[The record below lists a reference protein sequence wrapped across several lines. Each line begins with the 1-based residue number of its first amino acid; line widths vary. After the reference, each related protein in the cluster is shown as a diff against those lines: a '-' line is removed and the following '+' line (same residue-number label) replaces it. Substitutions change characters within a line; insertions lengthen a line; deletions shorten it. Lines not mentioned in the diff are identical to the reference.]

1 MGACQKMLG
10 RLYSRRGPTATKNRR
25 REEIDFSTGIGYPF
39 SMTRS
44 SSREPS
50 SALILAIDIGTSSLR
65 TALFDAR
72 GRRFVRTTAQEAYSL
87 RVTPDGGAE
96 LSPETLRETLL
107 RCLTQTLRSNR
118 ADRTLRLRP
127 IIAVG
132 TSCFWHSL
140 LGADVSG
147 RTLTPI
153 YTWADSRCREDAAR
167 LRAEFTER
175 AIHARTGC
183 MLRSSYWPAKLLWL
197 RRTQPKAFARVARWM
212 SPAEWL
218 QRGLCG
224 EARCSYAMA
233 NGTGLFNPSTLR
245 WDTQLLKRCR
255 ISPGKFNALSEDP
268 LRISAHWGR
277 TFPELRE
284 ALWFPA
290 IGDGAASNLG
300 SGATKTGVAALNCGT
315 SAAIRLVSR
324 VRRARVPFGLFGYR
338 MDAERLLIGG
348 AVSNAGNLRAW
359 CLQQLNLPSD
369 SQELERALAA
379 RPAPLHGLT
388 VLPFWVSERAP
399 TWPEDLH
406 GTIVGLKNSSS
417 ALDILQATREA
428 VFQRLAQIAELL
440 PIRKFV
446 VSGGIQKSPADMQRL
461 ADVLGRSL
469 IVCSEPEASLR
480 GAAVFALE
488 KLGVTVP
495 PPPAGRVI
503 HPRLRFS
510 RQHAVA
516 RERQRRLE
524 EVLRGFT
531 TNE

>member
-1 MGACQKMLG
+1 
-10 RLYSRRGPTATKNRR
+10 
-25 REEIDFSTGIGYPF
+25 
-39 SMTRS
+39 MTRS
-44 SSREPS
+44 SSRKQS

-72 GRRFVRTTAQEAYSL
+72 GRRLVQTTAQEAYSL
-87 RVTPDGGAE
+87 RVTTDGGAE
-96 LSPETLRETLL
+96 LSPKTLRETLL
-107 RCLTQTLRSNR
+107 RCLTQTLRSYHSDR
-118 ADRTLRLRP
+118 ALRLRP

-140 LGADVSG
+140 LGTDDNG
-147 RTLTPI
+147 RALTPI

-167 LRAEFTER
+167 LRTEFSER

-197 RRTQPKAFARVARWM
+197 HRTRPKVFARVAHWM

-218 QRGLCG
+218 QRDLCG
-224 EARCSYAMA
+224 EALCSYAMA
-233 NGTGLFNPSTLR
+233 NGTGLFNPATLR
-245 WDTQLLKRCR
+245 WDTGLLKRCH
-255 ISPGKFNALSEDP
+255 ISSRKLNALNEEP
-268 LRISAHWGR
+268 LRISARWAHK
-277 TFPELRE
+277 FPELRE

-300 SGATKTGVAALNCGT
+300 SGATKSGVTALNVGT
-315 SAAIRLVSR
+315 SAAIRLVSHGK
-324 VRRARVPFGLFGYR
+324 RARVPFGLFGYR
-338 MDAERLLIGG
+338 IDAKRLLIGG

-359 CLQQLNLPSD
+359 CLRQLNLSSSP
-369 SQELERALAA
+369 QELERALAA

-399 TWPEDLH
+399 TWPENLH
-406 GTIVGLKNSSS
+406 GAIIGLKNSTS

-446 VSGGIQKSPADMQRL
+446 ISGGIQKSPADMQRL
-461 ADVLGRSL
+461 ADVLGRSM

-488 KLGVTVP
+488 KLGVTAPAP
-495 PPPAGRVI
+495 PVGRVI
-503 HPRLRFS
+503 HPRLRFT
-510 RQHAVA
+510 RQYVA
-516 RERQRRLE
+516 ARRRQQRLE
-524 EVLRGFT
+524 ELLRSGRLL
-531 TNE
+531 

>member
-1 MGACQKMLG
+1 MGARQEMRR
-10 RLYSRRGPTATKNRR
+10 RLYSCRGHSATKNPRL
-25 REEIDFSTGIGYPF
+25 EEIDFSAGIGYPF

-65 TALFDAR
+65 TALFDTR
-72 GRRFVRTTAQEAYSL
+72 GRRLVRTTAQEAYSL
-87 RVTPDGGAE
+87 RVTADGGAE
-96 LSPETLRETLL
+96 LSPQTLRRTLL
-107 RCLTQTLRSNR
+107 GCLAQTLRSYR
-118 ADRTLRLRP
+118 RDQTLCLRP

-140 LGADVSG
+140 LGADERG
-147 RTLTPI
+147 RALTPI

-167 LRAEFTER
+167 LRGEFSER
-175 AIHARTGC
+175 AVHGRTGC

-197 RRTQPKAFARVARWM
+197 RRTRPKVFVRVMRWM

-218 QRGLCG
+218 QRELCG

-233 NGTGLFNPSTLR
+233 SGTGLFSPATLQ
-245 WDTQLLKRCR
+245 WEPQLLKRCH
-255 ISPGKFNALSEDP
+255 ISPRKLNGLSEDP
-268 LRISAHWGR
+268 LRISPRWAR
-277 TFPELRE
+277 KFPELRE

-300 SGATKTGVAALNCGT
+300 SGATKPGVAALNCGT
-315 SAAIRLVSR
+315 SAAIRVVSHAR
-324 VRRARVPFGLFGYR
+324 MARVPFGLFGYR
-338 MDAERLLIGG
+338 VDAKRLLIGG

-359 CLQQLNLPSD
+359 CLRQLNLPSD

-480 GAAVFALE
+480 GAAVYALE
-488 KLGVTVP
+488 KLGVAVP

-503 HPRLRFS
+503 HPRLRFT
-510 RQHAVA
+510 RQYIVA
-516 RERQRRLE
+516 RRRQQRLE
-524 EVLRGFT
+524 ELLRSGGLL
-531 TNE
+531 

>member
-1 MGACQKMLG
+1 MK
-10 RLYSRRGPTATKNRR
+10 RNPSRG
-25 REEIDFSTGIGYPF
+25 
-39 SMTRS
+39 S
-44 SSREPS
+44 SP
-50 SALILAIDIGTSSLR
+50 LILAIDIGTSSLR
-65 TALFDAR
+65 TAFFDAR
-72 GRRFVRTTAQEAYSL
+72 ARRFVPTTAQQAYAL
-87 RVTPDGGAE
+87 RVTTDGGAE
-96 LSPETLRETLL
+96 LSPQTLRRTLFD
-107 RCLTQTLRSNR
+107 CLSQTLRSYR
-118 ADRTLRLRP
+118 ADRTLRQHP

-140 LGADVSG
+140 LGVDEDG
-147 RTLTPI
+147 RALTPT

-167 LRAEFTER
+167 LRAELSER

-197 RRTQPKAFARVARWM
+197 RRTQPKVFARVSHWM

-218 QRGLCG
+218 QRELCG

-233 NGTGLFNPSTLR
+233 NGTGLFNLATLR
-245 WDTQLLKRCR
+245 WDAKLLKRCH
-255 ISPGKFNALSEDP
+255 ISPKKLNTLNEEP
-268 LRISAHWGR
+268 LRISVRWALK
-277 TFPELRE
+277 FPELRE
-284 ALWFPA
+284 ALWFSA

-300 SGATKTGVAALNCGT
+300 SGATKKGVAALNCGT
-315 SAAIRLVSR
+315 SAAIRLVSHSKR
-324 VRRARVPFGLFGYR
+324 TRVPFGLFGYR
-338 MDAERLLIGG
+338 IDAKRLLIGG
-348 AVSNAGNLRAW
+348 AVSNAGNLRTW
-359 CLQQLNLPSD
+359 CLQQLDLPSD
-369 SQELERALAA
+369 PQKLERALAA

-388 VLPFWVSERAP
+388 ILPFWVSERAP

-406 GTIVGLKNSSS
+406 GTIIGLKNSTS

-440 PIRKFV
+440 PVRRFV
-446 VSGGIQKSPADMQRL
+446 VSGGIQKSPVDMQRL

-495 PPPAGRVI
+495 APSAGRVI

-510 RQHAVA
+510 RQYIEA
-516 RERQRRLE
+516 RQRQQQLE
-524 EVLRGFT
+524 ELLRSGRLL
-531 TNE
+531 

>member
-1 MGACQKMLG
+1 
-10 RLYSRRGPTATKNRR
+10 
-25 REEIDFSTGIGYPF
+25 
-39 SMTRS
+39 
-44 SSREPS
+44 
-50 SALILAIDIGTSSLR
+50 
-65 TALFDAR
+65 
-72 GRRFVRTTAQEAYSL
+72 
-87 RVTPDGGAE
+87 
-96 LSPETLRETLL
+96 
-107 RCLTQTLRSNR
+107 
-118 ADRTLRLRP
+118 
-127 IIAVG
+127 
-132 TSCFWHSL
+132 
-140 LGADVSG
+140 
-147 RTLTPI
+147 
-153 YTWADSRCREDAAR
+153 
-167 LRAEFTER
+167 
-175 AIHARTGC
+175 

-197 RRTQPKAFARVARWM
+197 RRTRPKVFVRVMRWM

-218 QRGLCG
+218 QRELCG

-233 NGTGLFNPSTLR
+233 SGTGLFSPATLQ
-245 WDTQLLKRCR
+245 WEPQLLKRCH
-255 ISPGKFNALSEDP
+255 ISPRKLNGLSEDP
-268 LRISAHWGR
+268 LRISPRWAR
-277 TFPELRE
+277 KFPELRE

-300 SGATKTGVAALNCGT
+300 SGATKPGVAALNCGT
-315 SAAIRLVSR
+315 SAAIRVVSHAR
-324 VRRARVPFGLFGYR
+324 MARVPFGLFGYR
-338 MDAERLLIGG
+338 VDAKRLLIGG

-359 CLQQLNLPSD
+359 CLRQLNLPSD

-480 GAAVFALE
+480 GAAVYALE
-488 KLGVTVP
+488 KLGVAVP

-503 HPRLRFS
+503 HPRLRFT
-510 RQHAVA
+510 RQYIVA
-516 RERQRRLE
+516 RRRQQRLE
-524 EVLRGFT
+524 ELLRSGGLL
-531 TNE
+531 

>member
-1 MGACQKMLG
+1 MGARLKMRR
-10 RLYSRRGPTATKNRR
+10 RLYSRRARSATKNLRL
-25 REEIDFSTGIGYPF
+25 EEIDFSAGIGYPF

-72 GRRFVRTTAQEAYSL
+72 GWRLVRTTAQETYSL
-87 RVTPDGGAE
+87 RVTADGGAE
-96 LSPETLRETLL
+96 LSPPTLRRTFLQ
-107 RCLTQTLRSNR
+107 CLAKTLRVYR
-118 ADRTLRLRP
+118 ADRTIQLRP

-140 LGADVSG
+140 LGADESG
-147 RTLTPI
+147 SALTPI
-153 YTWADSRCREDAAR
+153 YTWADSRSHEDAAR
-167 LRAEFTER
+167 LRTEFSER
-175 AIHARTGC
+175 AVHARTGC
-183 MLRSSYWPAKLLWL
+183 MLRSSYWPAKLVWL
-197 RRTQPKAFARVARWM
+197 RRTRPKVFTRVVHWM

-218 QRGLCG
+218 LRELCG

-233 NGTGLFNPSTLR
+233 SGTGLINPATLR
-245 WDTQLLKRCR
+245 WDAGLLKRCR
-255 ISPGKFNALSEDP
+255 ISQRKLNALDEEP
-268 LRISAHWGR
+268 LRISTRCAR
-277 TFPELRE
+277 KFPELRE

-300 SGATKTGVAALNCGT
+300 SGATKAGVAALNVGT
-315 SAAIRLVSR
+315 SAAVRLVSHA
-324 VRRARVPFGLFGYR
+324 RRTRVPFGLFGYR
-338 MDAERLLIGG
+338 VDEKRLLIGG

-359 CLQQLNLPSD
+359 CLRQLNLPSD
-369 SQELERALAA
+369 PQELERALAA

-446 VSGGIQKSPADMQRL
+446 VSGGIQKSPADIQRL
-461 ADVLGRSL
+461 ADVLGCSL

-488 KLGVTVP
+488 KLGVIVP

-510 RQHAVA
+510 RQYIVA
-516 RERQRRLE
+516 RRRQRQLE
-524 EVLRGFT
+524 ELLGSGRLL
-531 TNE
+531 

>member
-1 MGACQKMLG
+1 MGARQEVRR
-10 RLYSRRGPTATKNRR
+10 RLYSRRGRSATKNLRL
-25 REEIDFSTGIGYPF
+25 EEIDFSTGIGYAF

-44 SSREPS
+44 SSQEPS

-72 GRRFVRTTAQEAYSL
+72 ARRLVLTTAQEAYAL
-87 RVTPDGGAE
+87 RVTADGGAE
-96 LSPETLRETLL
+96 LSPQTLRQTFL
-107 RCLTQTLRSNR
+107 RCLTKTLRVYR

-140 LGADVSG
+140 LGTDESG
-147 RTLTPI
+147 RALTPI
-153 YTWADSRCREDAAR
+153 YTWADSRCREEAAR
-167 LRAEFTER
+167 LRAEFSER
-175 AIHARTGC
+175 AVHARTGC

-197 RRTQPKAFARVARWM
+197 RRTRPRIFARVAHWM

-218 QRGLCG
+218 QRELCG

-233 NGTGLFNPSTLR
+233 SGTGLFNPTTLR
-245 WDTQLLKRCR
+245 WDAGLLKRCR
-255 ISPGKFNALSEDP
+255 ISQRKLNALNEEP
-268 LRISAHWGR
+268 VRISTRWAR
-277 TFPELRE
+277 KFPELRE

-315 SAAIRLVSR
+315 SAAVRLVSR
-324 VRRARVPFGLFGYR
+324 ARRARVPFGLFGYR
-338 MDAERLLIGG
+338 VDAERLLIGG

-359 CLQQLNLPSD
+359 CLRQLNLPSD
-369 SQELERALAA
+369 PQKLERALAA

-446 VSGGIQKSPADMQRL
+446 ISGGIQKSPADMQRL
-461 ADVLGRSL
+461 ADVLGCSL

-480 GAAVFALE
+480 GAAVYALE
-488 KLGVTVP
+488 KLGVAVP
-495 PPPAGRVI
+495 PPPAGRAI

-510 RQHAVA
+510 RQYIVA
-516 RERQRRLE
+516 RQRQQRLE
-524 EVLRGFT
+524 ELLRSGRLL
-531 TNE
+531 